1 LLTQPFFQIH
11 FRNSWLLVGAGG
23 DVGEGEH
30 FPVLRSKTGEAQTV
44 RSIVH
49 ISTGSK
55 PAEGRG
61 AGPLDFGQPL
71 FAM

>member
-11 FRNSWLLVGAGG
+11 FKNSWLLVGAGG

-55 PAEGRG
+55 PAGN
-61 AGPLDFGQPL
+61 AGQAL
-71 FAM
+71 